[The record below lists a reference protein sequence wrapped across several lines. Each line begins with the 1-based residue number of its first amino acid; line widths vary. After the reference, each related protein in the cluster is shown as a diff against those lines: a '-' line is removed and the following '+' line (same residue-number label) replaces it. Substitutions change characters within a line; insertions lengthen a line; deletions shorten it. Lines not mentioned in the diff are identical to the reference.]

1 MNFRSLGSS
10 GLNVPVIGL
19 GTANFRSDANSKAH
33 IDDKLAARLID
44 MAIDHEAYFIDTADT
59 YPGSEE
65 AIGKA
70 IGKKR
75 NQILIATKAGQ
86 RSGFG
91 ANQTGASRHH
101 LIDACEQSLRR
112 LGTDYIDL
120 FQISSFDGRTPVEET
135 LSALN
140 NLINTGKVRYIGCSN
155 YAGWQLMKAL
165 GTADR
170 LSFPRFIS
178 HQIAYSLAAR
188 DCEWELVPLAADQN
202 IGNLVWGPL
211 AGGLLGGKFGRKR
224 TSPSFQHYKSG
235 ALDNLSE
242 NQLLDVIDCLGEV
255 AREVGASAAQIALHW
270 LLQRPTVS
278 TVFVGVSSIEQWQE
292 NLDILN
298 LRPSGDQLARL
309 DEISARPAPYPY
321 AKQRADE
328 RFRALAAPR
337 NVRVDKTFPMG

>member
-1 MNFRSLGSS
+1 MSFRGLGAS

-19 GTANFRSDANSKAH
+19 GTANFRGDANSAARV
-33 IDDKLAARLID
+33 DEKLASRLID
-44 MAIDHEAYFIDTADT
+44 MAIDHDASFIDTADS

-65 AIGKA
+65 VIGKA

-75 NQILIATKAGQ
+75 NQVLIATKAGQ
-86 RSGFG
+86 RSGIG

-120 FQISSFDGRTPVEET
+120 YQISSFDGRTPVEET

-140 NLINTGKVRYIGCSN
+140 GLINSGKVRYIGCSN

-165 GTADR
+165 STADR
-170 LSFPRFIS
+170 LGWARFVS

-188 DCEWELVPLAADQN
+188 DCEWELLPLGADQN
-202 IGNLVWGPL
+202 VGTLVWGPL
-211 AGGLLGGKFGRKR
+211 AGGLLGGKFSRSG
-224 TSPSFQHYKSG
+224 TSPSYQHFKSG
-235 ALDNLSE
+235 ALDALPE
-242 NQLLDVIDCLGEV
+242 NQLLDIIDCLGEV
-255 AREVGASAAQIALHW
+255 SREVGAKPAQVALYW
-270 LLQRPTVS
+270 LLQRPTIS
-278 TVFVGVSSIEQWQE
+278 TVFVGASSAEQWQD
-292 NLDILN
+292 NLNVLS

-309 DEISARPAPYPY
+309 DEVSARPAPYPY

-328 RFRALAAPR
+328 RHCSLAAPK
-337 NVRVDKTFPMG
+337 NVRVDKAYAMS